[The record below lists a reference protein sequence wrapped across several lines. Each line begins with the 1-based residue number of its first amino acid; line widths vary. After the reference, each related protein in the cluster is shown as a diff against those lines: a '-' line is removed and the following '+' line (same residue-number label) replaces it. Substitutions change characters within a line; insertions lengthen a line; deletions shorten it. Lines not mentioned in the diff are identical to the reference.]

1 MANYLL
7 IESRDTFEHADSAAF
22 YQVAADLAKAGNQV
36 TFFLVQN
43 GVLPARQGSVESPVE
58 RLHKDASSVS
68 ILADEFSLRER
79 AITQDRLAAGVSS
92 SPIDRLVD
100 LLADPNTKA
109 VWH

>member
-1 MANYLL
+1 MASYLL
-7 IESRDTFEHADSAAF
+7 IESRDPFEYADSASF

-43 GVLPARQGSVESPVE
+43 GVLPARRGAARSPVAKL
-58 RLHKDASSVS
+58 RKDAPSVS
-68 ILADEFSLRER
+68 ILADDFSLRER